1 MVEAPLGLAAFNVRR
16 FGPGKVAEPA
26 VLAALVRIVRRW
38 DMILIQVESY
48 TIPTTSQSVHC
59 SPHLVFPEIS
69 NEL

>member
-48 TIPTTSQSVHC
+48 YSYNLPVSEVF
-59 SPHLVFPEIS
+59 SPSGVS
-69 NEL
+69 RD